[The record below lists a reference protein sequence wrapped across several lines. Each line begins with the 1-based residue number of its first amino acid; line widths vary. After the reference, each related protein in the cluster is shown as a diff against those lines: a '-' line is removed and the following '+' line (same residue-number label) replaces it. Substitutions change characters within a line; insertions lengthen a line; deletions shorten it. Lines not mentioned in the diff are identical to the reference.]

1 MVLLMCDDIII
12 NSLIKFKLWNR
23 RLGQQL
29 ARVIHLRIR
38 AMCDVLVIHH
48 PWLAN
53 LMKADSYD
61 RCGIMLSEIG

>member
-12 NSLIKFKLWNR
+12 NSVIKFKLRNR
-23 RLGQQL
+23 PRGQQL

-38 AMCDVLVIHH
+38 VMCDVFVIHH

-53 LMKADSYD
+53 LMKADSYE
-61 RCGIMLSEIG
+61 RCGIMVSEVG